1 MAKPKKR
8 KHRKLDRSLPVMRP
22 NAGGI
27 DMGATEIFV
36 AVPAD
41 RDTDS
46 VRSFPTFTQDLHVLA
61 DWLQQC
67 HVDTVAMESTGVYW
81 IPLFQILEARGI
93 EVHLVN
99 AQHVHHVP
107 GRKSDVLDCQWLQ
120 YLHSV
125 GLLKASFRP
134 EQAVCEIRSLMRHR
148 ENLVEMGCV
157 HVQHIHKS
165 LDQMNL
171 QIHHVISDITGV
183 TGLAILDAIV
193 AGKTNPKEL
202 AKLRDHRIKA
212 SIETVTKSL
221 VGDYRPEH
229 IFTLKQSLTA
239 YRYYQQ
245 LIADCDQEIQ
255 KRVEAFDQKHDND
268 GPPPLPNLLRHPP
281 IPRPFNLRRHL
292 ERIFGVDL
300 TLSPVSSV
308 CGFRPSSANSAP
320 IYPSFQPMTVS
331 PPGSTSAPKMAPVRA
346 AASVRHAQNQKPRHQ
361 GFRLAAQAFK
371 TANPTSVTITVLNAP
386 ATVRPRPLRIRLI
399 NWPASF
405 TISSQPGSPLM
416 KPSLQNLK
424 LATSNADSTSS
435 NLWQSKWGTHSSRPM
450 LNSQFLERG
459 TTWLCDS
466 AVSTSARP
474 SGAIFCSHSMR
485 VMRP

>member
-1 MAKPKKR
+1 MIPLDRFLFFRTPGSLPNGLGRQSMAKTKKR
-8 KHRKLDRSLPVMRP
+8 KHRKLERSLPVMRP

-27 DMGATEIFV
+27 DIGATEIFV

-41 RDTDS
+41 RDMET
-46 VRSFPTFTQDLHVLA
+46 VRSFPSFTQDLHALA

-67 HVDTVAMESTGVYW
+67 RVDTVAMESTGVYW

-148 ENLVEMGCV
+148 QNLVEMSCV
-157 HVQHIHKS
+157 HVQHMHKS

-183 TGLAILDAIV
+183 TGLAIVDAIV
-193 AGKTNPKEL
+193 AGKTNPKPL
-202 AKLRDHRIKA
+202 AQLRDHRIKA
-212 SIETVTKSL
+212 TVETVTKSL

-255 KRVEAFDQKHDND
+255 Q
-268 GPPPLPNLLRHPP
+268 
-281 IPRPFNLRRHL
+281 
-292 ERIFGVDL
+292 RIQ
-300 TLSPVSSV
+300 
-308 CGFRPSSANSAP
+308 
-320 IYPSFQPMTVS
+320 SFETKNG
-331 PPGSTSAPKMAPVRA
+331 GS
-346 AASVRHAQNQKPRHQ
+346 
-361 GFRLAAQAFK
+361 
-371 TANPTSVTITVLNAP
+371 
-386 ATVRPRPLRIRLI
+386 
-399 NWPASF
+399 
-405 TISSQPGSPLM
+405 GSGD
-416 KPSLQNLK
+416 
-424 LATSNADSTSS
+424 A
-435 NLWQSKWGTHSSRPM
+435 
-450 LNSQFLERG
+450 
-459 TTWLCDS
+459 
-466 AVSTSARP
+466 
-474 SGAIFCSHSMR
+474 
-485 VMRP
+485 

>member
-1 MAKPKKR
+1 MAKPKR
-8 KHRKLDRSLPVMRP
+8 RTHRKLDRSLPEMRP

-27 DMGATEIFV
+27 DVGATEIVV

-46 VRSFPTFTQDLHVLA
+46 VRSFPTFTENLHELA

-67 HVDTVAMESTGVYW
+67 RVDTVAMESTGVYW

-93 EVHLVN
+93 DVHLVN

-148 ENLVEMGCV
+148 ENLVEMSCV
-157 HVQHIHKS
+157 HVQHMHKS

-183 TGLAILDAIV
+183 TGLAIVDAII
-193 AGKTNPKEL
+193 AGKTDPREL

-212 SIETVTKSL
+212 SMETVTKSL
-221 VGDYRPEH
+221 VGEYRREH

-255 KRVEAFDQKHDND
+255 QRIQAFDSRNQEPTAPANTTDTATSTESS
-268 GPPPLPNLLRHPP
+268 
-281 IPRPFNLRRHL
+281 FNLHNHL

-300 TLSPVSSV
+300 TLIP
-308 CGFRPSSANSAP
+308 GFECLRIQTILSELGRDLSKFPTDDCFCSWLNLCPKDGSSAGRR
-320 IYPSFQPMTVS
+320 I
-331 PPGSTSAPKMAPVRA
+331 RL
-346 AASVRHAQNQKPRHQ
+346 PRLKTKN
-361 GFRLAAQAFK
+361 RVAQAFRFAAQSLHNNQSYLGNYYRSQRARHGAPK
-371 TANPTSVTITVLNAP
+371 AIKNTAH
-386 ATVRPRPLRIRLI
+386 
-399 NWPASF
+399 
-405 TISSQPGSPLM
+405 
-416 KPSLQNLK
+416 K
-424 LATSNADSTSS
+424 LARIFYHLVKTRQPYDETVFAKLELSNQKRR
-435 NLWQSKWGTHSSRPM
+435 LHKLQSLAKQMGYSLVEVH
-450 LNSQFLERG
+450 
-459 TTWLCDS
+459 
-466 AVSTSARP
+466 A
-474 SGAIFCSHSMR
+474 
-485 VMRP
+485 

>member
-1 MAKPKKR
+1 MAKTKRR

-27 DMGATEIFV
+27 DLGAREIFV
-36 AVPAD
+36 TVPAD
-41 RDTDS
+41 RDAES
-46 VRSFPTFTQDLHVLA
+46 VRSFPTFTEDLHVLA
-61 DWLQQC
+61 DWLKQC
-67 HVDTVAMESTGVYW
+67 CVDTVAMESTGVYW

-134 EQAVCEIRSLMRHR
+134 EHAVCEIRSLMRHR
-148 ENLVEMGCV
+148 ENLVQMACV
-157 HVQHIHKS
+157 HVQHMHKS

-171 QIHHVISDITGV
+171 QIHHVISDITGL
-183 TGLAILDAIV
+183 TGLAIIDAIV

-221 VGDYRPEH
+221 VGDYRREH

-245 LIADCDQEIQ
+245 LIADCDQEVQ
-255 KRVEAFDQKHDND
+255 QRVRAFDTKDD
-268 GPPPLPNLLRHPP
+268 GPTAAADSSTTTASSASSFDLHS
-281 IPRPFNLRRHL
+281 HL

-300 TLSPVSSV
+300 TLIPGFQCLRIQTIFSELGADLSKFPTADSFSSWLNL
-308 CGFRPSSANSAP
+308 CPKDG
-320 IYPSFQPMTVS
+320 
-331 PPGSTSAPKMAPVRA
+331 TSAGRLIRGPKVKTKNRVANVFRMAAQTLHNNKSYLGDYYRSQRA
-346 AASVRHAQNQKPRHQ
+346 RYGPLKAIKNAAHKLARIFFHLVTTRQPYDETVFAKLEARNQKR
-361 GFRLAAQAFK
+361 RLH
-371 TANPTSVTITVLNAP
+371 N
-386 ATVRPRPLRIRLI
+386 
-399 NWPASF
+399 
-405 TISSQPGSPLM
+405 
-416 KPSLQNLK
+416 LQ
-424 LATSNADSTSS
+424 T
-435 NLWQSKWGTHSSRPM
+435 R
-450 LNSQFLERG
+450 
-459 TTWLCDS
+459 
-466 AVSTSARP
+466 ARQM
-474 SGAIFCSHSMR
+474 GYILVEAHA
-485 VMRP
+485 

>member
-1 MAKPKKR
+1 MAKPKRR
-8 KHRKLDRSLPVMRP
+8 KHRKLDRSLPEMRQ

-27 DMGATEIFV
+27 DVGATEIFV

-41 RDTDS
+41 RDNDS
-46 VRSFPTFTQDLHVLA
+46 VRSFPTFTQDLHELA

-67 HVDTVAMESTGVYW
+67 RVDTVAMESTGVYW
-81 IPLFQILEARGI
+81 IPLFQILESRGI

-125 GLLKASFRP
+125 GLLRASFRP
-134 EQAVCEIRSLMRHR
+134 EHAVCEIRSLMRHR
-148 ENLVEMGCV
+148 ENLVQMACV
-157 HVQHIHKS
+157 HVQHMHKA

-183 TGLAILDAIV
+183 TGLAIVDAIV

-239 YRYYQQ
+239 YRHYQQ
-245 LIADCDQEIQ
+245 LIADCDHEIQ
-255 KRVEAFDQKHDND
+255 ERIQAFDSKDQ
-268 GPPPLPNLLRHPP
+268 GPTAPADDTNSPTSKESG
-281 IPRPFNLRRHL
+281 FNLHHHL

-300 TLSPVSSV
+300 TLIP
-308 CGFRPSSANSAP
+308 GFEC
-320 IYPSFQPMTVS
+320 
-331 PPGSTSAPKMAPVRA
+331 
-346 AASVRHAQNQKPRHQ
+346 
-361 GFRLAAQAFK
+361 
-371 TANPTSVTITVLNAP
+371 
-386 ATVRPRPLRIRLI
+386 LR
-399 NWPASF
+399 
-405 TISSQPGSPLM
+405 
-416 KPSLQNLK
+416 
-424 LATSNADSTSS
+424 
-435 NLWQSKWGTHSSRPM
+435 
-450 LNSQFLERG
+450 
-459 TTWLCDS
+459 
-466 AVSTSARP
+466 
-474 SGAIFCSHSMR
+474 
-485 VMRP
+485 